1 MFSCQTS
8 ELLEQTKR
16 NKISNDKNTP
26 VSYNS
31 LYLKKGLVY
40 MKAFRESIIN
50 IIYMG
55 ATSTKKIRILLTPL
69 VGFIFFCII
78 SLLILGSFF
87 LDRFFGFEEF
97 ISKPLEITISMPLLI
112 SGSCLWLWCAGK
124 FFKAK
129 GTPVPINPPP
139 KLVTDGP
146 YAYSRNPMMTGLFMV
161 MAGIGVLFGSVTL
174 TFLITPLFV
183 FMSILEFK
191 YIEEPEL
198 VKRFGKNYTDYKE
211 KTPIIIP
218 WIR

>member
-8 ELLEQTKR
+8 EFLEQTKR
-16 NKISNDKNTP
+16 KKISNDKNTP
-26 VSYNS
+26 VSYNA
-31 LYLKKGLVY
+31 LYFKKGLVH
-40 MKAFRESIIN
+40 MKAFRESIVN
-50 IIYMG
+50 IIYKG
-55 ATSTKKIRILLTPL
+55 ATSTKRIRILLTPL

-78 SLLILGSFF
+78 SLLILVSFF
-87 LDRFFGFEEF
+87 LDRFFGFAEF
-97 ISKPLEITISMPLLI
+97 ISKPLEITISMPFLI
-112 SGSCLWLWCAGK
+112 LGSCLWLWCAGK
-124 FFKAK
+124 FFKTK

-146 YAYSRNPMMTGLFMV
+146 YAYSRNPMMTGLFMI
-161 MAGIGVLFGSVTL
+161 MAGIGILFGSVTL

-198 VKRFGKNYTDYKE
+198 MKRFGKNYTDYKE